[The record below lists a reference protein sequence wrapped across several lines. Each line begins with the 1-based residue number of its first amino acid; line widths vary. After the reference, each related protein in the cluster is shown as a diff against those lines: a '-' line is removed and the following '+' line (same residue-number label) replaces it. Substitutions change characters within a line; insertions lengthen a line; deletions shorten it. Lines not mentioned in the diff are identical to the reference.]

1 MRAKI
6 SISNPSGGTIPYDYQ
21 YALASMLYH
30 RLAEGN
36 VELAN
41 EIHSHQNFK
50 FYTFSNLVLQGK
62 KDNRN
67 GLAFKDAYFNITSP
81 DIVFIRSFA
90 EGLLNKP
97 RFRLGRANL
106 IIKEIRIL
114 PNISIGEE
122 CTFKTLSP
130 IYIKTKRKVDD
141 KLQEWDLYPKDGKFH
156 ENAHKNLVER
166 YEEFYDTE
174 LDEDYFEIT
183 DVSDFKGRRIKIA
196 GSYRRCSLMTF
207 KVNGAPALLNFAYD
221 AGFGEKNAMGFGCLE
236 VVDNFVQKI

>member
-6 SISNPSGGTIPYDYQ
+6 SITNPSGEAIPYDYQ

-41 EIHSHQNFK
+41 EMHSHQNFK

-62 KDNRN
+62 RDERS
-67 GLAFKDAYFNITSP
+67 GLSFRGGYFFLASP
-81 DIVFIRSFA
+81 DTVFIQSFA
-90 EGLLNKP
+90 EGLLSKP
-97 RFRLGRANL
+97 EFHLGSASLYVN
-106 IIKEIRIL
+106 EIRIL

-122 CTFKTLSP
+122 CSFKTLSP

-166 YEEFYDTE
+166 YEEFYDTK
-174 LDEDYFEIT
+174 LDEDFFEIT
-183 DVSDFKGRRIKIA
+183 KVSDFKGRRIKIA
-196 GSYRRCSLMTF
+196 GSFRRCSLMRF
-207 KVNGAPALLNFAYD
+207 KVNGAPALLNFVYD
-221 AGFGEKNAMGFGCLE
+221 AGLGEKNAMGFGCLE
-236 VVDNFVQKI
+236 VVNGKRP